1 LELKHIDWTTI
12 ASLRGGKNMK
22 QRIYAYRYD
31 AVAILFMVI
40 IIGIFLAPIYTDGH
54 IVFSDL
60 AFGWSSERYL
70 EEIIGVWNERWS
82 TSTLFNAPRLIYIFP
97 FYIISTWFDHSG
109 AVLIKSF
116 LTSLLLISGLS
127 MYLFTK
133 RLVSVY
139 YSKNFT
145 FQRIMALTTGSL
157 FYAINPW
164 VIFRIQHIYLLC
176 GYSLFPFVL
185 MFFFNAFDPKFQ
197 TQRIPNYQISK
208 VYRKNVIDLFLLAL
222 VFTVSAAA
230 IHYFFFGAMYLAM
243 FAFLLLIKVTW
254 QYRRKGWGFLL
265 GIYRSWLLKGLIF
278 SLFFGMLSFYWLSL
292 YGGSILMGAQA
303 SQHNINVVDTLSLFS
318 RNSTLLNVLLMVSY
332 WWPMFPLSHLPLSF
346 YIFGGLIL
354 TTMSVGMIVRS
365 KGRTLILLFG
375 SIALILILASTGTT
389 IPWLANIFVTVVTK
403 TPIIGTM
410 FRDPNKIVGLLA
422 LNFAILLS
430 FGVIQIQ
437 EWIRAKKSGRSLKF
451 AVVIAVTAC
460 LWIYIFPIRH
470 EFIEGYYKPVQIPK
484 EYHEINNELS
494 KVNNYASKALYIPV
508 ADQMIQNYNGVATP
522 VWNVGNTAME
532 KATGDIPVYSS
543 SQNTLFHHEGNAPS
557 IGYYMNFLQY
567 LLDQGLSSKLGKLY
581 VPFGISQLVYHNEY
595 SGQKERQQF
604 NEQILNIQEGLR
616 RTYKNSI
623 FSMYHLAD
631 PLPYMS
637 LLSNKIITPYGY
649 SRAESYSHQPGFDFN
664 RFGVLYSALDPSVK
678 TVQTANK
685 GDYIE
690 SSSMKDLWL
699 SQLPEALYLHP
710 FDVIEDGNA
719 FLKWSKS
726 YVSNADW
733 MWFLSSQG
741 LRNFPYDMEM
751 GTGVAVT
758 FASNKLDV
766 LPYQMN
772 QIKGK
777 VVADFDSLL
786 KTEKFFEEDNPGM
799 FDVQAHPA
807 ADSNDIPLLQGEI
820 IKGDPD
826 NIWQVAKSGLLDA
839 KENNP
844 YRFSIVASGR
854 GTNKMHVKVRF
865 YDEIMQELGISY
877 VVAPTEEYNF
887 DNVNFFGE
895 YVSPPGSAHMRIELL
910 SQQRPEQKTYWWIHD
925 ILLQDLEDYKKPNTF
940 TMVKKMDKDTLAHV
954 YIRVLKN
961 QAGGEIEIEMPDK
974 TTTTVQTRSQLIN
987 QFEWVDLGSYVFPS
1001 GASSVT
1007 VRNKDGFNA
1016 INTFAIVP
1024 ENLMDA
1030 SMFPIKQAIKR
1041 AKMFFVLEAEND
1053 FEGKPELQSTRTY
1066 PELSMGRGLRY
1077 LEGELSKKIEIVKSG
1092 RYDLS
1097 MLADIPKST
1106 GGEIT
1111 IRLEHLTTGRVVQQN
1126 LTSQDILVEGKINSE
1141 HQVIITD
1148 PYREGFTKRLVSSHN
1163 ILEGYGRAEVNA
1175 IFLEPGEYKLSV
1187 RLHSQVASMVA
1198 LDDFHQMRGDEY
1210 NLDQVTEE
1218 QQTSV
1223 KNPSSACAF
1232 SGLSLGETTSVV
1244 SKEGLDIKYGKT
1256 YSCEWYTY
1264 TSSPTPVT
1272 GQDEYVISFLAKSE
1286 YIHDRHIKVAFMDRS
1301 NNLIQTTY
1309 IDEVEEK
1316 EKFKWNQYKQLIT
1329 APQQAAT
1336 MRIQILARGNGT
1348 ENGLLSMKDLN
1359 VIPYQ
1364 ELVLLD
1370 QVMLAEHDDTSPF
1383 FKASS
1388 TDAKL
1393 TYQRTGAMSRKLS
1406 LFNPQKERLLINEIE
1421 SPNPLWE
1428 FTLDTDKNRA
1438 RLAVNGVTSGFI
1450 TTGSGDGEIVV
1461 ILEKMYWIGIVL
1473 LLLGIMAGVLCIL
1486 PWKWRK
1492 KKSYK
1497 IYL

>member
-1 LELKHIDWTTI
+1 
-12 ASLRGGKNMK
+12 MK

-31 AVAILFMVI
+31 AVSILFMVI
-40 IIGIFLAPIYTDGH
+40 VIGIFLAPIYTDGH

-70 EEIIGVWNERWS
+70 EEIVGVWNERWS
-82 TSTLFNAPRLIYIFP
+82 TSTLFNAPRLLYILP
-97 FYIISTWFDHSG
+97 FYILSTWFDHSG

-116 LTSLLLISGLS
+116 ITSLLLVSGLS

-176 GYSLFPFVL
+176 GYSLFPLVL

-254 QYRRKGWGFLL
+254 EYRREGWNVLR
-265 GIYRSWLLKGLIF
+265 GIYRSWILKGLVF
-278 SLFFGMLSFYWLSL
+278 GLFFGMLSFYWLSL

-318 RNSTLLNVLLMVSY
+318 QNSTLLNVLLMVSY
-332 WWPMFPLSHLPLSF
+332 WWPMFPLSQLPLSF
-346 YIFGGLIL
+346 YIFGGIILIIML
-354 TTMSVGMIVRS
+354 IGIVMRS
-365 KGRTLILLFG
+365 KGRTLILIFG
-375 SIALILILASTGTT
+375 GIALILILASTGTT
-389 IPWLANIFVTVVTK
+389 ISWLANFFVIVVTK
-403 TPIIGTM
+403 TPIIGAM

-422 LNFAILLS
+422 LNFAILLT

-437 EWIRAKKSGRSLKF
+437 EWIRAKKFGRPLKF

-460 LWIYIFPIRH
+460 LWIYISPVRH
-470 EFIEGYYKPVQIPK
+470 EFIEGYYKPVQVPK
-484 EYHEINNELS
+484 EYREINNELS

-522 VWNVGNTAME
+522 VWNVGDTAME
-532 KATGDIPVYSS
+532 KATGDVHVYSS

-557 IGYYMNFLQY
+557 ISYYMNFLQY
-567 LLDQGLSSKLGKLY
+567 LLDQGLSSKLGTLY

-595 SGQKERQQF
+595 SGQRERQQF
-604 NEQILNIQEGLR
+604 NEQILDFQEGLK

-637 LLSNKIITPYGY
+637 IVSNKIITPYGY

-664 RFGVLYSALDPSVK
+664 RFGLLYSALDPSVK

-699 SQLPEALYLHP
+699 SQLPDSFYLRP

-741 LRNFPYDMEM
+741 IRNFPFDMEM

-772 QIKGK
+772 QIEGK

-786 KTEKFFEEDNPGM
+786 KMEKFFQADNPGM

-807 ADSNDIPLLQGEI
+807 AASNNIPLLQGEI

-865 YDEIMQELGISY
+865 YDEKMQELGISY

-887 DNVNFFGE
+887 DKVNFFGE
-895 YVSPPGSAHMRIELL
+895 YVSPPGSAHMRIDLL

-925 ILLQDLEDYKKPNTF
+925 IFLQDLEAYKKPNTF

-954 YIRVLKN
+954 YIRVLKS

-974 TTTTVQTRSQLIN
+974 TTTSVQTRSQLIN
-987 QFEWVDLGSYVFPS
+987 QFEWVDLGPHIFPA

-1007 VRNKDGFNA
+1007 VTNKDGFNA
-1016 INTFAIVP
+1016 INMFAVIP
-1024 ENLMDA
+1024 ENLVDT

-1041 AKMFFVLEAEND
+1041 AKTFMILEAEND
-1053 FEGKPELQSTRTY
+1053 FEGKPEIQSTRTY

-1077 LEGELSKKIEIVKSG
+1077 LDGELSKKIEIVKSG
-1092 RYDLS
+1092 QYDLS
-1097 MLADIPKST
+1097 LLADIPKST
-1106 GGEIT
+1106 DGEIT
-1111 IRLEHLTTGRVVQQN
+1111 VRLEHLQTGQVIERK
-1126 LTSQDILVEGKINSE
+1126 LHSKDIPVEEKISSE
-1141 HQVIITD
+1141 QKVIITD
-1148 PYREGFTKRLVSSHN
+1148 PYREGFNKRITSSDTV
-1163 ILEGYGRAEVNA
+1163 LQGYGRAKVNSIA
-1175 IFLEPGEYKLSV
+1175 LESGEYNLSV
-1187 RLHSQVASMVA
+1187 ALHSQVASMVEVH
-1198 LDDFHQMRGDEY
+1198 DFHPMRGDEY
-1210 NLDQVTEE
+1210 NLEQGTEE
-1218 QQTSV
+1218 QQVSV
-1223 KNPSSACAF
+1223 EQPSSTCAF

-1244 SKEGLDIKYGKT
+1244 SQGGLDIKYGKT

-1264 TSSPTPVT
+1264 TSNPIPVT
-1272 GQDEYVISFLAKSE
+1272 GEEEYVISFLAKSDD
-1286 YIHDRHIKVAFMDRS
+1286 IHDRHIKVAFMDRS
-1301 NNLIQTTY
+1301 RNLIQTTY
-1309 IDEVEEK
+1309 VDEVEEK
-1316 EKFKWNQYKQLIT
+1316 DKFKWNKYEQLIT
-1329 APQQAAT
+1329 APQQAT
-1336 MRIQILARGNGT
+1336 SMQIQILARGDGAKD
-1348 ENGLLSMKDLN
+1348 GWFRMKDLN
-1359 VIPYQ
+1359 VIPYNQ
-1364 ELVLLD
+1364 LVLLD
-1370 QVMLAEHDDTSPF
+1370 QVMLAEHTDTFDF
-1383 FKASS
+1383 FYASA
-1388 TDAKL
+1388 TEAKL
-1393 TYQRTGAMSRKLS
+1393 NYQRTGSMSREFS
-1406 LFNPQKERLLINEIE
+1406 LVNPQRERLLINEIE

-1428 FTLDTDKNRA
+1428 FTLDTDKIRA

-1450 TTGSGDGEIVV
+1450 TTGSGEGQIVV
-1461 ILEKMYWIGIVL
+1461 ILEKMYRVGIAL
-1473 LLLGIMAGVLCIL
+1473 LLLGTLVGVLCIL
-1486 PWKWRK
+1486 PWRWRK

-1497 IYL
+1497 TYL